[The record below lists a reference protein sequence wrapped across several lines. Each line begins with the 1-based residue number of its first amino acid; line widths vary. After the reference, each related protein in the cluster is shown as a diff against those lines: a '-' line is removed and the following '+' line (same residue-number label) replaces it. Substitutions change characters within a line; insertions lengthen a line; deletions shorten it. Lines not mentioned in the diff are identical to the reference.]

1 MLRKA
6 LIVGINDYPEKPLK
20 GCINDAE
27 AVANI
32 LESNDDGSPNFAVLL
47 KTDVASKGE
56 LKGLINSLFEGK
68 NDVALFYFSGHGYTD
83 GTNACIVTPDYTKND
98 YGVSMDDILKIAN
111 DSQTTNKV
119 IVLDCCYSG
128 AVGSP
133 AIMGGDKAF
142 IGEGVTILTASKKD
156 ESSAELCG
164 HGVFTTLLLE
174 ALKGGAA
181 NIVGNITPGS
191 VYSYIDQ
198 ALGPWEQRPVFK
210 TNISQ
215 FLPLRTTHH
224 SLPKETLRKIIN
236 YSPLPDIEYDLD
248 PSYEFTNDPNVEH
261 EVKEP
266 YADSNNTLIFKDLQ
280 KFVSVGLV
288 EPIGAEHMYFAAM
301 ESKSCKLT
309 PLGCHYWNL
318 VNKKRI

>member
-1 MLRKA
+1 MRKA
-6 LIVGINDYPEKPLK
+6 LIVGINDYPSSPLK
-20 GCINDAE
+20 GCINDAK
-27 AVANI
+27 AVASLI
-32 LESNDDGSPNFAVLL
+32 ESNDDGSPNFGTIL
-47 KTDVASKGE
+47 KTDVATKGN
-56 LKGLINSLFEGK
+56 LKGLICSLFDGK

-83 GTNACIVTPDYTKND
+83 GDNTYIVTPDFAEND
-98 YGVSMDDILKIAN
+98 YGVSMDDIMKITN
-111 DSQTTNKV
+111 NSQTTNKV
-119 IVLDCCYSG
+119 IILDCCFSG
-128 AVGSP
+128 ALGSP
-133 AIMGGDKAF
+133 TIIGGDKAF

-156 ESSAELCG
+156 EPSVELCG

-181 NIVGNITPGS
+181 DIAGNITPGS

-236 YSPLPDIEYDLD
+236 YFPLPDKEYALD

-266 YADSNNTLIFKDLQ
+266 YADLDNVLIFKDLQ

-288 EPIGAEHMYFAAM
+288 EPKGAEHMYFAAM

-309 PLGCHYWNL
+309 ALGWHYWNL
-318 VNKKRI
+318 VKKKRI